1 MLNKNDERKNTSA
14 IYVHNQRKSKRKE
27 DHNMNEKEGK
37 KSPHTAKQTNTMTE
51 IGDGVINTGIAP
63 ETKCIQTQYTRS
75 QQQY

>member
-1 MLNKNDERKNTSA
+1 MMKEKKQHISDLH
-14 IYVHNQRKSKRKE
+14 VHNQRKSKRKE
-27 DHNMNEKEGK
+27 DHNMNEKERK